1 MLKFLLAL
9 SFVALTSFAVANEL
23 PARAGLKAF
32 WVPMGTIVAEAAKE
46 KTADLSVIG
55 KAYEDAAKAW
65 KQVLAEPLDLNDYGV
80 PVEQQDE
87 TWRQVRML
95 GLLVGYLDEA
105 VKRGDRALMLR
116 AAKLLPDAY
125 GKVAASLGVR

>member
-1 MLKFLLAL
+1 
-9 SFVALTSFAVANEL
+9 
-23 PARAGLKAF
+23 
-32 WVPMGTIVAEAAKE
+32 
-46 KTADLSVIG
+46 
-55 KAYEDAAKAW
+55 
-65 KQVLAEPLDLNDYGV
+65 
-80 PVEQQDE
+80 
-87 TWRQVRML
+87 ML